1 MSFQTP
7 KTIAETLERMH
18 RHDYVLPAIQREFV
32 WREGKIVRLFD
43 SLMRGYPIGSFLF
56 WRITPEHAS
65 EFVYYDFLRDFHIR
79 DRRHCER
86 LPPPG
91 ARDLTAI
98 LDGQQRLTS
107 LNIGLAGSYADKLPW
122 KRWSNPNAYPKT
134 FLYLD
139 LAHEPGEDDDMRY
152 RFAFLTEQ
160 AATEESADENSGAA
174 WFRVSE
180 IMGMPRLN
188 HVMQWL
194 AANQLGND
202 VEASDRLATLQAVV
216 HTDKTINY
224 FEESEQDIDRVLD
237 IFIRVNSG
245 GMVLSQSDLL
255 LSIATAQWTERDAR
269 EVILGLVDDLNGIHH
284 GFDFSKDLV
293 LKAGLV
299 MTDARDIRFRV
310 QNFNRDNMAE
320 LDKQWDDIAAAL
332 TTAVLLLAKFGFSA
346 STLPSNSVLIPL
358 ADWIHRHEWGTAL
371 VSAPAH
377 RDQRQQIRG
386 WILRSQLKAGVFGSG
401 LDTLLAGL
409 RRVVREAPDP
419 SFPVGPLEREMG
431 RQGKAP
437 RFSEE
442 ELEDLAETKFGN
454 SRVFAL
460 LTVLYPGVDVNGDY
474 HVDHIWPRAK
484 FTKSER
490 RKAGVADDQLDEYMG
505 RVNRLP
511 NLQLLEGPE
520 NESKRDRLP
529 DAWISEF
536 ITDDQ
541 RRAEYIARHDLEGL
555 GADVT
560 AFPEFYEQRRKVL
573 QSRLREVLGEAP
585 AEDAASQ

>member
-7 KTIAETLERMH
+7 KTIADTLEGMH

-32 WREGKIVRLFD
+32 WREDKVVRLFD

-56 WRITPEHAS
+56 WKIDPEHTS
-65 EFVYYDFLRDFHIR
+65 DFVYYDFIRDFHIR

-86 LPPPG
+86 L
-91 ARDLTAI
+91 AVSQVRSVTAI

-107 LNIGLAGSYADKLPW
+107 LNIGLSGSYADKLPW

-134 FLYLD
+134 HLYLD
-139 LAHEPGEDDDMRY
+139 LAHEPEPDDDMRY
-152 RFAFLTEQ
+152 RFAFLTKETAQ
-160 AATEESADENSGAA
+160 RESEGLTTGAA
-174 WFRVSE
+174 WFQVAH
-180 IMGMPRLN
+180 ILGMTKLN

-194 AANQLGND
+194 AINELGND
-202 VEASDRLATLQAVV
+202 VGASDRLATLHSVV

-224 FEESEQDIDRVLD
+224 FEETEQDIDRVLD

-269 EVILGLVDDLNGIHH
+269 EEILGLVDDLNRIHH

-320 LDKQWDDIAAAL
+320 LDKQWDGIAAAL
-332 TTAVLLLAKFGFSA
+332 TTAVLLLSRFGFSA
-346 STLPSNSVLIPL
+346 GTLPSNSVLIPL
-358 ADWIHRHEWGTAL
+358 ADWVHRHSWSSEL
-371 VSAPAH
+371 VSSPSQREQ
-377 RDQRQQIRG
+377 RDQIRG
-386 WILRSQLKAGVFGSG
+386 WVLRSQLKAGVFGSG

-409 RRVVREAPDP
+409 RKVVRDASTPE
-419 SFPVGPLEREMG
+419 FPVAALEREMG

-437 RFSEE
+437 RFSGE
-442 ELEDLAETKFGN
+442 ELEDLSEMKFGN

-460 LTVLYPGVDVNGDY
+460 LTILYPGVDVNGDY
-474 HVDHIWPRAK
+474 HIDHIFPRSK
-484 FTKSER
+484 FSKAELG
-490 RKAGVADDQLDEYMG
+490 KAGVADDALDEYRD
-505 RVNRLP
+505 RVDRLP

-529 DAWISEF
+529 GVWISDF
-536 ITDDQ
+536 MTDEQ
-541 RRAEYIARHDLEGL
+541 RRDEYIARHDLQGL
-555 GADVT
+555 GTELT
-560 AFPEFYEQRRKVL
+560 AFPNFYERRRAVL
-573 QSRLREVLGEAP
+573 QRRLREELGAPP
-585 AEDAASQ
+585 AETAET